1 MSTPKL
7 PEHVTPEM
15 IASELETIAR
25 HIRNEQTPDLAKP
38 IDEVDVLHLRQIVNW
53 LEKRWKEKQA
63 R

>member
-15 IASELETIAR
+15 IASELEVIASQ
-25 HIRNEQTPDLAKP
+25 IRDELQGKSIN
-38 IDEVDVLHLRQIVNW
+38 EVDILHLRQITDW
-53 LEKRWKEKQA
+53 LEKRWKEEQA